1 MAVKI
6 RIPTA
11 LRQYVGD
18 QKDVAVEGGTVQE
31 LLDNLVA
38 SHPDIKKNL
47 FEEDGKMRNFV
58 VVYVDDEDIRYLDGV
73 NTKVSESNMV
83 AIAAA
88 IAGGCCC

>member
-11 LRQYVGD
+11 LRQYAGD

-31 LLDNLVA
+31 LMDNLVA
-38 SHPDIKKNL
+38 THPAIKKNL
-47 FEEDGKMRNFV
+47 FDDEGKIRNFV
-58 VVYVDDEDIRYLDGV
+58 VVYVDDEDIRYLDGM
-73 NTKVSESNMV
+73 NTQVSENNMV

-88 IAGGCCC
+88 IAGGC